1 MAWDFAAEIHAL
13 SGFDAD
19 DTSTTSSSGET
30 LSTHATQWLTD
41 GAKEVVNLSSNSSKY
56 KSIISTTNTLNS
68 SSPTLTLNDG
78 NVSNVVF
85 YDGTRLQSCRMI
97 PASMKGRVDDV
108 NDLMNFATSSD
119 PVCWINAG
127 VLEIFPT
134 PTDSNYGK
142 ADTLNYPTVAYNDAS
157 ISSFPNELEKM
168 VVLYASIKATEYM
181 MLTEE
186 DQEVY
191 GPQLQTLKN
200 DYKEQIAMLMGPSVA
215 EKERG

>member
-56 KSIISTTNTLNS
+56 KSIISTTNTLNT

-97 PASMKGRVDDV
+97 PANMKGRVNDV

-142 ADTLNYPTVAYNDAS
+142 ADTLNYPTVTYSDSS

-191 GPQLQTLKN
+191 GPQLQTLKQ
-200 DYKEQIAMLMGPSVA
+200 DYKEQVAMLMGPSVA

>member
-1 MAWDFAAEIHAL
+1 
-13 SGFDAD
+13 
-19 DTSTTSSSGET
+19 
-30 LSTHATQWLTD
+30 
-41 GAKEVVNLSSNSSKY
+41 
-56 KSIISTTNTLNS
+56 
-68 SSPTLTLNDG
+68 
-78 NVSNVVF
+78 
-85 YDGTRLQSCRMI
+85 
-97 PASMKGRVDDV
+97 
-108 NDLMNFATSSD
+108 
-119 PVCWINAG
+119 VCWINAG

-142 ADTLNYPTVAYNDAS
+142 ADTLNYPTVTYSDSS

-191 GPQLQTLKN
+191 GPQLQTLKQ
-200 DYKEQIAMLMGPSVA
+200 DYKEQIAMLMGPSIA

>member
-19 DTSTTSSSGET
+19 DTSTSSSSGET

-56 KSIISTTNTLNS
+56 KSIISTTNTLNT

-97 PASMKGRVDDV
+97 PANMKGRVNDV

-127 VLEIFPT
+127 ILEIFPT

-142 ADTLNYPTVAYNDAS
+142 ADTLNYPTVTYSDSS

-191 GPQLQTLKN
+191 GPQLQTLKQ
-200 DYKEQIAMLMGPSVA
+200 DYKEQIAMLMGPSIA

>member
-56 KSIISTTNTLNS
+56 KSIISTTNTLNT

-97 PASMKGRVDDV
+97 PANMKGRVNDV

-142 ADTLNYPTVAYNDAS
+142 ADTLNYPTVTYSDSS

-191 GPQLQTLKN
+191 GPQLQTLKQ